1 MTSKNS
7 NEYGEA
13 LRSELVEMVQDYLS
27 PVALRYGYSQIGLDS
42 TIRWRPLILILGNYS
57 SGKSTLINEFVG
69 QKIQATGQAP
79 TDDSFTVITGGS
91 GNSQDER
98 EGWVLLNDPAYPFE
112 ILKRHGQRFAAHFR
126 LKQVASSLLQDV
138 AIVDTPGMLDSV
150 AERDRGYNYQE
161 VLSDLAQIADLIVV
175 MFDPHKAG
183 TIRESYQS
191 LRQTLPDSTFEDRIV
206 FVLNRIDECENFSD
220 LLRVYGTLC
229 WNLSQMIGRKD
240 IPRIMMSYSES
251 LAKEQNKHAA
261 DFLKFVPNDRPRLL
275 DAIKDAPRHRL
286 DHLAG
291 YIEMH
296 GERICHFL
304 EALVQFHK
312 RQKKFWW
319 QHLFK
324 SAVVACLAATVVFVL
339 AWSGIL
345 IEAGQNNISAILA
358 SAIGVLAGG
367 FWMGPIM
374 QAKRRE
380 FRRIQFNSIDQ
391 LTDLATQARHDSWVK
406 ISGLVRSFL
415 EKNSQNLPI
424 AQIKQDLRDVRNAY
438 KRSSKA
444 AREALHQR

>member
-1 MTSKNS
+1 LAKNS
-7 NEYGEA
+7 TEHGEA
-13 LRSELVEMVQDYLS
+13 LRAELVEMVQDYLS

-69 QKIQATGQAP
+69 QKVQATGQAP
-79 TDDSFTVITGGS
+79 TDDSFTVITGSVG
-91 GNSQDER
+91 GVQDER

-126 LKQVASSLLQDV
+126 LKQVSSPLLQDV

-150 AERDRGYNYQE
+150 AERDRGYHYQE
-161 VLSDLAQIADLIVV
+161 VLADLAQIADLIVV

-191 LRQTLPDSTFEDRIV
+191 LRQTLPDSTFEDRII
-206 FVLNRIDECENFSD
+206 FVLNRIDECENFTD

-251 LAKEQNKHAA
+251 LAKEQNKLAA
-261 DFLKFVPNDRPRLL
+261 DFLKFVPNERSRLL

-286 DHLAG
+286 DHLAS
-291 YIEMH
+291 YIETH

-304 EALVQFHK
+304 EALVQYQK
-312 RQKKFWW
+312 RQKRFWW
-319 QHLFK
+319 QHLMK
-324 SAVVACLAATVVFVL
+324 AVAIASIVAAFVFGL
-339 AWSGIL
+339 AWSGVL
-345 IEAGQNNISAILA
+345 IEAGQNSIAAILA
-358 SAIGVLAGG
+358 TAIGVLTAG
-367 FWMGPIM
+367 FWMGPILH
-374 QAKRRE
+374 AKRRE
-380 FRRIQFNSIDQ
+380 FRRGQLSGIDQ
-391 LTDLATQARHDSWVK
+391 LTDLSTQSRHDSWAR
-406 ISGLVRSFL
+406 ISGLVRSYL
-415 EKNSQNLPI
+415 DKNSDGLPI